1 MRSSLFVV
9 IASLVPATAAWP
21 CARPPPMRSELTLV
35 TAADATLPAD
45 GAILVTRQ
53 ETPTRDRNADD
64 GDEQWTL
71 QDGDGHAVE
80 FEVEDLGSSVER
92 WVPKGAA
99 DRDLV
104 IVDATGKQIA
114 KLHQTKGSSAKLA
127 RPRPAS
133 LTSTTSMNDAR
144 KMPSGV
150 PGGINTLELAG
161 DPPTGAV
168 YLTLAITGTAARV
181 HSAIAPAAKQ
191 RKFEE
196 TYYPHKSCTGGGS
209 APIFVGEH
217 VGLTWVDALG
227 RRSAVAQVTATKQ
240 H

>member
-1 MRSSLFVV
+1 
-9 IASLVPATAAWP
+9 
-21 CARPPPMRSELTLV
+21 MRSELTLV

-45 GAILVTRQ
+45 GAILVTRH
-53 ETPTRDRNADD
+53 ETPSRGRNADT
-64 GDEQWTL
+64 DEHWKL
-71 QDGDGHAVE
+71 QDGDGHDVE
-80 FEVEDLGSSVER
+80 FVVEDLGSSVER

-104 IVDATGKQIA
+104 ILDEAGKQIA
-114 KLHQTKGSSAKLA
+114 KLHQTKASSAKLA
-127 RPRPAS
+127 GPRPGS
-133 LTSTTSMNDAR
+133 LTSTTGMDDAR

-150 PGGINTLELAG
+150 PGGTNQLELAG
-161 DPPTGAV
+161 DPPAGAV
-168 YLTLAITGTAARV
+168 YLTLAITGRAARV

-196 TYYPHKSCTGGGS
+196 TYYAHKSCMGGGS
-209 APIFVGEH
+209 APIFIGEH